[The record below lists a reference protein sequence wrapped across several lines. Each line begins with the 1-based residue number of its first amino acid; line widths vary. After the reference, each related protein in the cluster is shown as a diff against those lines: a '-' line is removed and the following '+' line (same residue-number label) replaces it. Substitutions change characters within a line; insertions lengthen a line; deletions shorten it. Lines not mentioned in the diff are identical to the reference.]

1 MLGNFSFQDYF
12 KDEVIPW
19 AWEFL
24 TSDEWM
30 AIPKDK
36 LYISVYLDDD
46 EAYDIWTQKVGIAPD
61 HMVRMGKED
70 NFWEHGSGPLRPLL
84 RDLLRPRPPSTA
96 AASPPAVPAATA
108 TAIWRSGTWC
118 SASSIRT
125 ARATMS
131 VCPSPNID
139 TGMGPGASGLRDA
152 GGGQPV

>member
-70 NFWEHGSGPLRPLL
+70 NFWEHGSGPCGPCSEIYFGPRPRVRLRQAHLRPRLRLRPLYG
-84 RDLLRPRPPSTA
+84 DLE
-96 AASPPAVPAATA
+96 
-108 TAIWRSGTWC
+108 
-118 SASSIRT
+118 
-125 ARATMS
+125 
-131 VCPSPNID
+131 
-139 TGMGPGASGLRDA
+139 PGV
-152 GGGQPV
+152 QPVRFGRQGPL